1 MQGSQP
7 NPLILFVDD
16 DPIIQENV
24 VELLELA
31 GYRTLVANDGVEA
44 LVLMDTHLP
53 DLIISDITMPNMDGF
68 AFYEAVRAKT
78 AWLIIPFIFLSARGE
93 QEDIRCGYRMG
104 VDFYLSK
111 PFEPQDLL
119 IAIDSRLK
127 RITEIQSAIRD
138 EVERNIKHLS
148 DSIDHAPPKSAFK
161 IKVTNEEQP
170 SPTRSARVTRSCKIF
185 QALHIRL
192 EMFASKLKNRSQ

>member
-1 MQGSQP
+1 VDT

-16 DPIIQENV
+16 DPIIRENV
-24 VELLELA
+24 VDLLELA
-31 GYRTLVANDGVEA
+31 GYRTLLANDGVEA
-44 LVLMDTHLP
+44 LSLMDTHLP

-68 AFYEAVRAKT
+68 LFFEAVRAKT
-78 AWLIIPFIFLSARGE
+78 AWLVIPFIFLSARGE
-93 QEDIRCGYRMG
+93 QEDIRRGYRMG

-127 RITEIQSAIRD
+127 RTSEILLAIRD
-138 EVERNIKHLS
+138 EIDRKTKRLS
-148 DSIDHAPPKSAFK
+148 DSSDHGPQRSAFK
-161 IKVTNEEQP
+161 IEITNAEHTTP
-170 SPTRSARVTRSCKIF
+170 YRSARVSRIGKIF

-192 EMFASKLKNRSQ
+192 ELFVGKLKDRS